1 MAKQILNLA
10 HRGFSGKYP
19 ENSKIAFE
27 EAAKI
32 PGCDGFESDV
42 HFSKD
47 KKLVIIHDPVLD
59 RTTSGKGNVRDFSYS
74 ELLRLDNGSWMSAEF
89 KGQKLM
95 QFSDL
100 LKLTR
105 ETGKVLNIELKNYE
119 VFYDGLEQAVIKEI
133 VKYKMQDKV
142 FISSFNHISVQ
153 LCKKIN
159 PEIKAGLLYG
169 MPLYDAAAYAKTTS
183 ADAIHPKYTM
193 LQYEKKLTEA
203 FVKAGLT
210 INTWTV
216 NTEADMKEM
225 IKLGVDSIITNY
237 PDVLSKVMKRR

>member
-1 MAKQILNLA
+1 MAKKILNLA

-19 ENSKIAFE
+19 ENSRIAFE
-27 EAAKI
+27 AALKI
-32 PGCDGFESDV
+32 AGCDGFESDV

-59 RTTSGKGNVRDFSYS
+59 RTTSGKGNVRDFTYTD
-74 ELLRLDNGSWMSAEF
+74 LLKLDNGSWMSPEF

-95 QFSDL
+95 LFSDL
-100 LKLTR
+100 LQLTKDA
-105 ETGKVLNIELKNYE
+105 GKVLNIELKNYE

-133 VKYKMQDKV
+133 VKFKMQDTV
-142 FISSFNHISVQ
+142 FISSFNHVSVQ

-169 MPLYDAAAYAKTTS
+169 MPLYDASSYAKSTL
-183 ADAIHPKYTM
+183 ADYVHPKYTM
-193 LQYEKKLTEA
+193 LQYEKKLTGA
-203 FVKAGLT
+203 FLNAGLKV
-210 INTWTV
+210 NTWTV

-237 PDVLSKVMKRR
+237 PDLLAKVMKK